1 MEIPEKIP
9 TKKVLLAAIKQRN
22 FKKEYIIDSMCESRG
37 HILLRLPPYYC
48 VFNPI
53 EMVWTT
59 TKESLRKC
67 NQSPT
72 LNAVVLDNI
81 RRVVNEVGNSEVWK
95 NCVAH
100 VMNEENKY
108 YVQSSINPIVI
119 QPDDDS
125 TSSECSEEE
134 F

>member
-1 MEIPEKIP
+1 M
-9 TKKVLLAAIKQRN
+9 
-22 FKKEYIIDSMCESRG
+22 YESRG

-53 EMVWTT
+53 EMVRATM
-59 TKESLRKC
+59 KESLRKC

-72 LNAVVLDNI
+72 LNGVVLNNI
-81 RRVVNEVGNSEVWK
+81 RRVVNEVGKSEVWK

-100 VMNEENKY
+100 VIKEENKY
-108 YVQSSINPIVI
+108 YVQSFINPIVI

-125 TSSECSEEE
+125 TSTEEE